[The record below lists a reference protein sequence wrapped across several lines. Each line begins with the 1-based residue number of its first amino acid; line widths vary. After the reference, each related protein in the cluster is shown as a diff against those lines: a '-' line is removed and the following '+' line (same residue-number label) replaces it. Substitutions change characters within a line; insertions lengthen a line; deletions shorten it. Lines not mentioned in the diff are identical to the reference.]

1 MKNIFFF
8 LLSIVLTGSLFTSCN
23 EDIDLNGEFKETAV
37 IYGLLDQADSIH
49 FVKIN
54 RAFIGPGNS
63 LQIAQIPDSSYFDQ
77 VDATITEYV
86 NEVATREWIL
96 QDTLIDNKETGGVFY
111 APTQKVYYFITRKCK
126 SDGNQ
131 QLNSASSADLLNSL
145 NKAAIYKLHVSVN
158 GGEFEIDGETEL
170 VSGIT
175 SPTVDPFTYR
185 YDFIENDGS
194 YAQNGII
201 IKTGNAHVLNA
212 TLQVNFQEIQI
223 GVDTVLTSFNW
234 KLGEADVT
242 PNGSKTFTMSGIT
255 FYNLVRDN
263 CTNDPLIDRRRV
275 HSIKAIMTGGAEDL
289 YNYMAVNKP
298 SSSLAQNKPTF
309 TNLTVT
315 GDHRVIGVFSA
326 RYTYSVEKPYINPS
340 NGMLRMITVESM
352 DELINGPITGDYFFC
367 SHHAADIGNTNLAC
381 D

>member
-8 LLSIVLTGSLFTSCN
+8 LLSIVVTGGLFTSCN
-23 EDIDLNGEFKETAV
+23 EDIDLNGGFKETAV

-49 FVKIN
+49 FIKIN

-63 LQIAQIPDSSYFDQ
+63 LEIAQIPDSSYFDQ

-86 NEVATREWIL
+86 NEVATREWVL
-96 QDTLIDNKETGGVFY
+96 QDTLIENKETGGVFF
-111 APTQKVYYFITRKCK
+111 APTQKVYYFTTRKCK
-126 SDGNQ
+126 ADGNQ
-131 QLNSASSADLLNSL
+131 QLNSASTADPLNSL
-145 NKAAIYKLHVSVN
+145 NKVAIYKLHVSVN

-175 SPTVDPFTYR
+175 SSTVDPITYR

-194 YAQNGII
+194 YAQNGLIV
-201 IKTGNAHVLNA
+201 KTGNSYVMNA
-212 TLQVNFQEIQI
+212 TLQVNFHEMQM

-242 PNGSKTFTMSGIT
+242 PNGSKTFTMSGNT
-255 FYNLVRDN
+255 FYNLIRDN
-263 CTNDPLIDRRRV
+263 CTNDPSIDRRRL

-315 GDHRVIGVFSA
+315 GDHRVIGIFSA
-326 RYTYSVEKPYINPS
+326 RYTYSVEKFYINPFNNS
-340 NGMLRMITVESM
+340 LRMLTVESV
-352 DELINGPITGDYFFC
+352 DELVTGPITGDYFFC
-367 SHHAADIGNTNLAC
+367 SQHPADAGTSLGCN
-381 D
+381 